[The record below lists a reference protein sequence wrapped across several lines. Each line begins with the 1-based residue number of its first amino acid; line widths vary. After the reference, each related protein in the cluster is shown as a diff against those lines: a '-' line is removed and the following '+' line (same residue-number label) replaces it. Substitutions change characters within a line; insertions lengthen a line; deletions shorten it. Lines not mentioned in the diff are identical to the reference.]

1 MYVIFLLLIPIIFL
15 LFIPIQTLLEAQFD
29 MYKTFKD
36 KVNLLSANELRLQ
49 PCGRDKKG
57 VSYWCQLDD
66 CANLRI
72 YSDDQDE
79 ETWTLVA
86 RFVRFVLCCHR
97 SCRFSFSASLFSVN
111 LGQEEPYC

>member
-1 MYVIFLLLIPIIFL
+1 MYQVSKYLLLTIFLLICIYKKIL
-15 LFIPIQTLLEAQFD
+15 QALLEAQFD
-29 MYKTFKD
+29 LYKSFKD
-36 KVNLLSANELRLQ
+36 KVNALGANELRLQ

-57 VSYWCQLDD
+57 VSYWCQLDE

-86 RFVRFVLCCHR
+86 R
-97 SCRFSFSASLFSVN
+97 
-111 LGQEEPYC
+111 